1 MDREISKEEIK
12 KRRNKKIIRAGAIVL
27 IIFTGFIIVEK
38 WLGQSV
44 NRADLTF
51 STVDRGTIEVSVN
64 ASGKV
69 VPIFEEIINS
79 PINSRIIETYKKSG
93 DAVDAGTPILKLDLQ
108 SAETDYQKGQDDEQ
122 MRISKL
128 QQLKVDQNTKLTD
141 LAMQIRVAQMKLN
154 RMRVE
159 MHSEKYLDSIGASTR
174 DNVHQKEMNYNV
186 ARIELEQQKKQLIN
200 ERLSSAAEYRVQK
213 LDLEMFIKSLGEIK
227 RTLDDAKIRAPR
239 KAILTYINNQIGSQ
253 ITQGEQVAV
262 VSDLSHFKITGEI
275 ADSYGDK
282 ISVGGKAIVKIGGKT
297 INGIISS
304 VTPLSKNGVINF
316 TVQLKDDHNSVL
328 RSGLNTDIYV
338 INSVKSDVMRIANS
352 AYYTGPGIYSLFVAN
367 SNGEIVKR
375 KVKLGE
381 AGFDYVEVLSG
392 LKPGDK
398 VVVSDMNDYKDK
410 NKLKLKN

>member
-12 KRRNKKIIRAGAIVL
+12 KRRNKKIIRAGAIVF
-27 IIFTGFIIVEK
+27 IIFTCFIIVEK

-44 NRADLTF
+44 NRADLIF

-108 SAETDYQKGQDDEQ
+108 SAETDYKKGQDDEQ

-141 LAMQIRVAQMKLN
+141 LSMQIRVAQMKLN
-154 RMRVE
+154 RMKVE
-159 MHSEKYLDSIGASTR
+159 MHSERYLDSIGASTR

-200 ERLSSAAEYRVQK
+200 ERLSSAAEYKVQK
-213 LDLEMFIKSLGEIK
+213 LDLDMFIKSLGEIK
-227 RTLDDAKIRAPR
+227 RTLEDAKIRAPR

-282 ISVGGKAIVKIGGKT
+282 ISVGGKAVVKIGGKT
-297 INGIISS
+297 INGTISS

>member
-1 MDREISKEEIK
+1 
-12 KRRNKKIIRAGAIVL
+12 
-27 IIFTGFIIVEK
+27 
-38 WLGQSV
+38 
-44 NRADLTF
+44 
-51 STVDRGTIEVSVN
+51 
-64 ASGKV
+64 
-69 VPIFEEIINS
+69 
-79 PINSRIIETYKKSG
+79 
-93 DAVDAGTPILKLDLQ
+93 
-108 SAETDYQKGQDDEQ
+108 
-122 MRISKL
+122 
-128 QQLKVDQNTKLTD
+128 
-141 LAMQIRVAQMKLN
+141 
-154 RMRVE
+154 
-159 MHSEKYLDSIGASTR
+159 EKYLDSIGASTR

-200 ERLSSAAEYRVQK
+200 ERLSSAAEYKVQK
-213 LDLEMFIKSLGEIK
+213 LDLDMFIKSLGEIK
-227 RTLDDAKIRAPR
+227 RTLEDAKIRAPR

-297 INGIISS
+297 INGTISS

-352 AYYTGPGIYSLFVAN
+352 AYYTGPGTYSLFVAN
-367 SNGEIVKR
+367 SNGDIVKR

>member
-1 MDREISKEEIK
+1 MDREIPKEEIK
-12 KRRNKKIIRAGAIVL
+12 KRRKKRIIRAAAIVL
-27 IIFTGFIIVEK
+27 IIFTCFIGVEK

-297 INGIISS
+297 INGTISS

>member
-27 IIFTGFIIVEK
+27 IIFTCFIIVEK

-213 LDLEMFIKSLGEIK
+213 LDLDMFIKSLGEIK
-227 RTLDDAKIRAPR
+227 RTLEDAKIRAPR

-282 ISVGGKAIVKIGGKT
+282 ISVGGKAVVKIGGKT
-297 INGIISS
+297 INGTISS

>member
-27 IIFTGFIIVEK
+27 IIFTCFIIVEK

-44 NRADLTF
+44 NRADLIF

-93 DAVDAGTPILKLDLQ
+93 DIVEAGTPILKLDLQ
-108 SAETDYQKGQDDEQ
+108 SAETDYQKGQDDQQ

-154 RMRVE
+154 RMKVE
-159 MHSEKYLDSIGASTR
+159 MHSERYLDSIGASTR

-213 LDLEMFIKSLGEIK
+213 LDLEMFIKSLGDRK
-227 RTLDDAKIRAPR
+227 RPLDDANIRAPR

-275 ADSYGDK
+275 ADSYGAK

-297 INGIISS
+297 INGTISS
-304 VTPLSKNGVINF
+304 VPPLSKNGVINF

-381 AGFDYVEVLSG
+381 AGFDYVEVFSG
-392 LKPGDK
+392 LKTGDK
-398 VVVSDMNDYKDK
+398 VVGSDMNDYKDK

>member
-375 KVKLGE
+375 KVKLGD

>member
-297 INGIISS
+297 INGTISS

-375 KVKLGE
+375 KVKLGD

>member
-12 KRRNKKIIRAGAIVL
+12 KRRNKKIIRTGAIVL
-27 IIFTGFIIVEK
+27 IIFTCFIIVEK

-297 INGIISS
+297 INGIINS

>member
-27 IIFTGFIIVEK
+27 IIFTCFIIVEK

-174 DNVHQKEMNYNV
+174 DNVHQMEMKDKIAMFCDVQPEAVIENRTAATIYEVPLMMQKEGLDKI
-186 ARIELEQQKKQLIN
+186 AL
-200 ERLSSAAEYRVQK
+200 QK
-213 LDLEMFIKSLGEIK
+213 LNMDFGPADMSDWEKMVYK
-227 RTLDDAKIRAPR
+227 
-239 KAILTYINNQIGSQ
+239 INNPKKKIK
-253 ITQGEQVAV
+253 VAV
-262 VSDLSHFKITGEI
+262 VGKYVELPD
-275 ADSYGDK
+275 AY
-282 ISVGGKAIVKIGGKT
+282 ISVTEALHHGGIDNEAAVKIHWVNAEEIEDPDVDLDEVFVGCK
-297 INGIISS
+297 GI
-304 VTPLSKNGVINF
+304 L
-316 TVQLKDDHNSVL
+316 VQLS
-328 RSGLNTDIYV
+328 
-338 INSVKSDVMRIANS
+338 
-352 AYYTGPGIYSLFVAN
+352 
-367 SNGEIVKR
+367 
-375 KVKLGE
+375 
-381 AGFDYVEVLSG
+381 
-392 LKPGDK
+392 
-398 VVVSDMNDYKDK
+398 
-410 NKLKLKN
+410 

>member
-27 IIFTGFIIVEK
+27 IIFTCFIIVEK

-381 AGFDYVEVLSG
+381 AGFNYVEVLSG

>member
-297 INGIISS
+297 INGTISS

-392 LKPGDK
+392 LKPDDK

>member
-12 KRRNKKIIRAGAIVL
+12 KRRNKKIIRAGAIVF
-27 IIFTGFIIVEK
+27 IIFTCFIIVEK

-44 NRADLTF
+44 NRADLIF

-108 SAETDYQKGQDDEQ
+108 SAETDYKKGQDDEQ

-141 LAMQIRVAQMKLN
+141 LSMQIRVAQMKLN

-227 RTLDDAKIRAPR
+227 RTLDDAKIRSPR

-282 ISVGGKAIVKIGGKT
+282 ISVGGKAVVKIGGKT
-297 INGIISS
+297 INGTISS

>member
-141 LAMQIRVAQMKLN
+141 LSMQIRVAQMKLS
-154 RMRVE
+154 RMKVE
-159 MHSEKYLDSIGASTR
+159 MHSERYLDSIGASTR
-174 DNVHQKEMNYNV
+174 DNVHQKEMNYDV

-200 ERLSSAAEYRVQK
+200 ERLSCAAEYRVQK
-213 LDLEMFIKSLGEIK
+213 LDLDMFIKSLGEIR
-227 RTLDDAKIRAPR
+227 RTLEDAKIRAPR

-253 ITQGEQVAV
+253 ITQGQQVAV

-275 ADSYGDK
+275 ADSYGDR
-282 ISVGGKAIVKIGGKT
+282 ISVGGKAIVKIGNKT
-297 INGIISS
+297 IDGIISS

-316 TVQLKDDHNSVL
+316 TVQLKDDKNSVL

-392 LKPGDK
+392 LKPDDK

>member
-1 MDREISKEEIK
+1 MDREIPKEDIK
-12 KRRNKKIIRAGAIVL
+12 KRRNKRIIRAVAIVF
-27 IIFTGFIIVEK
+27 IIFTCFIIVEK

-44 NRADLTF
+44 NRSDLIF

-93 DAVDAGTPILKLDLQ
+93 DPVDVGTPILKLDLQ
-108 SAETDYQKGQDDEQ
+108 SAETDYKKGQDDEQ

-128 QQLKVDQNTKLTD
+128 QQMKVDQNTKLTD
-141 LAMQIRVAQMKLN
+141 LTMQIRVAQMKLS

-159 MHSEKYLDSIGASTR
+159 MHSERYLDSIGASTR

-200 ERLSSAAEYRVQK
+200 ERLSCAAEYKVQK
-213 LDLEMFIKSLGEIK
+213 LDLDMFIKSLGEIR
-227 RTLDDAKIRAPR
+227 RTLEDAKIRAPR

-253 ITQGEQVAV
+253 ITQGQQVAV
-262 VSDLSHFKITGEI
+262 ISDLSHFKITGEI
-275 ADSYGDK
+275 ADSYGDR
-282 ISVGGKAIVKIGGKT
+282 ISVGGKAIVKIGNKT
-297 INGIISS
+297 IDGIISS

-316 TVQLKDDHNSVL
+316 TVQLKDDKNSVL

-352 AYYTGPGIYSLFVAN
+352 AYYTGPGIYSLFVEN
-367 SNGEIVKR
+367 SNKEIVKR

-381 AGFDYVEVLSG
+381 AGFDYVEVISG

>member
-27 IIFTGFIIVEK
+27 IIFTCFIIVEK

-352 AYYTGPGIYSLFVAN
+352 AYYTGPGTYSLFVAN

-375 KVKLGE
+375 KVILGE

>member
-27 IIFTGFIIVEK
+27 IICACFIVVER

-44 NRADLTF
+44 NRTDLVF

-93 DAVDAGTPILKLDLQ
+93 DIVEAGTPILKLDLQ
-108 SAETDYQKGQDDEQ
+108 SAETDYQKGQDDQQ

-141 LAMQIRVAQMKLN
+141 LSMQIRVAQMKLN
-154 RMRVE
+154 RMKVE

-200 ERLSSAAEYRVQK
+200 ERLSCAAEYRVQK

-227 RTLDDAKIRAPR
+227 RTLDDAKIRSPR

-253 ITQGEQVAV
+253 ITQGQQVAV

-275 ADSYGDK
+275 ADSYGDR
-282 ISVGGKAIVKIGGKT
+282 ISVGGKAIVKIGNMT
-297 INGIISS
+297 IDGTISS

-316 TVQLKDDHNSVL
+316 TVQLKDDKNSVL

-352 AYYTGPGIYSLFVAN
+352 AYYTGPGIYNLFVAN
-367 SNGEIVKR
+367 GNGEIVKR
-375 KVKLGE
+375 KVKLGD
-381 AGFDYVEVLSG
+381 AGFDYVEVISG

-398 VVVSDMNDYKDK
+398 VVVNDMNDYKDK
-410 NKLKLKN
+410 NKLKIKN

>member
-27 IIFTGFIIVEK
+27 IIFTCFIIVEK

-227 RTLDDAKIRAPR
+227 RTLDDAKIRSPR
-239 KAILTYINNQIGSQ
+239 KAILTYLNNQIGSQ

-297 INGIISS
+297 INGTISS

>member
-27 IIFTGFIIVEK
+27 IIFTCFIIVEK

-108 SAETDYQKGQDDEQ
+108 SAETDYKKGQDDEQ

-141 LAMQIRVAQMKLN
+141 LSMQIRVAQMKLN
-154 RMRVE
+154 RMKVE
-159 MHSEKYLDSIGASTR
+159 MHSERYLDSIGASTR

-227 RTLDDAKIRAPR
+227 RTLEDAKIRAPR

-282 ISVGGKAIVKIGGKT
+282 ISVGGKAVVKIGGKT
-297 INGIISS
+297 INGTISS

>member
-1 MDREISKEEIK
+1 MDREIPKEEIK
-12 KRRNKKIIRAGAIVL
+12 KRRKKRIIRAAAIVL
-27 IIFTGFIIVEK
+27 IIFTCFIGVEK

-108 SAETDYQKGQDDEQ
+108 SAETDYKKGQDDEQ

-154 RMRVE
+154 RMKVE
-159 MHSEKYLDSIGASTR
+159 MHSERYLDSIGASTR
-174 DNVHQKEMNYNV
+174 DNVHQTEMNYNV

-200 ERLSSAAEYRVQK
+200 ERLSSAAEYKVQK
-213 LDLEMFIKSLGEIK
+213 LDLDMFIKSLGEIK
-227 RTLDDAKIRAPR
+227 RTLEDAKIRAPR

-297 INGIISS
+297 INGTISS

-352 AYYTGPGIYSLFVAN
+352 AYYTGPGTYSLFVAN

>member
-1 MDREISKEEIK
+1 MDREIPKEEIK
-12 KRRNKKIIRAGAIVL
+12 KRRKKRIIRAAAIVL
-27 IIFTGFIIVEK
+27 IIFTCFIGVEK

-108 SAETDYQKGQDDEQ
+108 SAETDYKKGQDDEQ

-154 RMRVE
+154 RMKVE
-159 MHSEKYLDSIGASTR
+159 MHSERYLDSIGASTR

-200 ERLSSAAEYRVQK
+200 ERLSSAAEYKVQK
-213 LDLEMFIKSLGEIK
+213 LDLDMFIKSLGEIK
-227 RTLDDAKIRAPR
+227 RTLEDAKIRAPR

-297 INGIISS
+297 INGTISS

-352 AYYTGPGIYSLFVAN
+352 AYYTGPGTYSLFVAN

>member
-1 MDREISKEEIK
+1 MDREIPKEEIK
-12 KRRNKKIIRAGAIVL
+12 KRRKKRIIRAAAIVL
-27 IIFTGFIIVEK
+27 IIFTCFIGVEK

-108 SAETDYQKGQDDEQ
+108 SAETDYKKGQDDEQ

-154 RMRVE
+154 RMKVE
-159 MHSEKYLDSIGASTR
+159 MHSERYLDSIGASTR
-174 DNVHQKEMNYNV
+174 DNVHQTEMNYNV

-200 ERLSSAAEYRVQK
+200 ERLSSAAEYKVQK
-213 LDLEMFIKSLGEIK
+213 LDLDMFIKSLGEIK
-227 RTLDDAKIRAPR
+227 RTLEDAKIRAPR

-297 INGIISS
+297 INGTISS

-352 AYYTGPGIYSLFVAN
+352 AYYTGPGTYSLFVAN

-375 KVKLGE
+375 KVTLGE

>member
-1 MDREISKEEIK
+1 MDREIPKEEIK
-12 KRRNKKIIRAGAIVL
+12 KRRKKRIIRAAAIVL
-27 IIFTGFIIVEK
+27 IIFTCFIGVEK

-44 NRADLTF
+44 NRADLIF

-108 SAETDYQKGQDDEQ
+108 SAETDYKKGQDDEQ

-154 RMRVE
+154 RMKVE
-159 MHSEKYLDSIGASTR
+159 MHSERYLDSIGASTR

-200 ERLSSAAEYRVQK
+200 ERLSSAAEYKVQK
-213 LDLEMFIKSLGEIK
+213 LDLDMFIKSLGEIK
-227 RTLDDAKIRAPR
+227 RTLEDAKIRAPR

-297 INGIISS
+297 INGTISS

-352 AYYTGPGIYSLFVAN
+352 AYYTGPGTYSLFVAN

>member
-12 KRRNKKIIRAGAIVL
+12 KRRNKKIIRAGAIVF
-27 IIFTGFIIVEK
+27 IIFTCFIIVEK

-44 NRADLTF
+44 NRADLIF

-108 SAETDYQKGQDDEQ
+108 SAETDYKKGQDDEQ

-141 LAMQIRVAQMKLN
+141 LSMQIRVAQMKLN

-282 ISVGGKAIVKIGGKT
+282 ISVGGKAVVKIGGKT
-297 INGIISS
+297 INGTISS

>member
-1 MDREISKEEIK
+1 MDREIPKEEIK
-12 KRRNKKIIRAGAIVL
+12 KRRNKRIIRAGAIVF
-27 IIFTGFIIVEK
+27 IIFTCFIIVEK

-44 NRADLTF
+44 NRADLIF

-93 DAVDAGTPILKLDLQ
+93 DPVDAGTPILKLDLQ
-108 SAETDYQKGQDDEQ
+108 SAETDYKKGQDDEQ

-141 LAMQIRVAQMKLN
+141 LSMQIRVAQMKLN

-200 ERLSSAAEYRVQK
+200 ERLSSAAEYKVQK
-213 LDLEMFIKSLGEIK
+213 LDLDMFIKSLGEIK
-227 RTLDDAKIRAPR
+227 RTLEDAKIRAPR

-275 ADSYGDK
+275 ADSYGDR

-352 AYYTGPGIYSLFVAN
+352 AYYTGPGLYSLFVAN

>member
-27 IIFTGFIIVEK
+27 IIFTCFIIVEK

-44 NRADLTF
+44 NRADLIF

-375 KVKLGE
+375 KVKLGD

>member
-27 IIFTGFIIVEK
+27 IIFTCFIIVEK

-141 LAMQIRVAQMKLN
+141 LSMQIRVVQMKLN
-154 RMRVE
+154 RMKVE
-159 MHSEKYLDSIGASTR
+159 MHSERYLDSIGASTR

-200 ERLSSAAEYRVQK
+200 ERLSSAAEYKVQK
-213 LDLEMFIKSLGEIK
+213 LDLDMFIKSLGEIK
-227 RTLDDAKIRAPR
+227 RTLEDAKIRAPR

-282 ISVGGKAIVKIGGKT
+282 ISVGGKAVVKIGGKT
-297 INGIISS
+297 INGTISS

>member
-27 IIFTGFIIVEK
+27 IIFTCFIIVEK

-297 INGIISS
+297 INGTISS

-375 KVKLGE
+375 KVKLGD

>member
-12 KRRNKKIIRAGAIVL
+12 KRRNKKIIRAAAIVF
-27 IIFTGFIIVEK
+27 IIFTCFIIIEK

-297 INGIISS
+297 INGTISS

-375 KVKLGE
+375 KVKLGD

>member
-27 IIFTGFIIVEK
+27 IIFTCFIIVEK

-44 NRADLTF
+44 NRADLIF

-93 DAVDAGTPILKLDLQ
+93 DAVDAGTPILKFDLQ

-375 KVKLGE
+375 KVKLGD
-381 AGFDYVEVLSG
+381 AGFDYVEVISG

>member
-1 MDREISKEEIK
+1 MDREIPKEEIK
-12 KRRNKKIIRAGAIVL
+12 KRRKKRIIRAAAIVL
-27 IIFTGFIIVEK
+27 IIFTCFIGVEK

-108 SAETDYQKGQDDEQ
+108 SAETDYKKGQDDEQ

-297 INGIISS
+297 INGTISS

-352 AYYTGPGIYSLFVAN
+352 AYYTGPGTYSLFVAN

>member
-27 IIFTGFIIVEK
+27 IIFTCFIIVEK

>member
-1 MDREISKEEIK
+1 MDREIPKEEIK
-12 KRRNKKIIRAGAIVL
+12 KRRKKRIIRAAAIVL
-27 IIFTGFIIVEK
+27 IIFTCFIGVEK

-108 SAETDYQKGQDDEQ
+108 SAETDYKKGQDDEQ

-159 MHSEKYLDSIGASTR
+159 MHSERYLDSIGASTR

-200 ERLSSAAEYRVQK
+200 ERLSSAAEYKVQK
-213 LDLEMFIKSLGEIK
+213 LDLDMFIKSLGEIK
-227 RTLDDAKIRAPR
+227 RTLEDAKIRAPR

-352 AYYTGPGIYSLFVAN
+352 AYYTGPGTYSLFVAN

>member
-128 QQLKVDQNTKLTD
+128 QQLKVDQNTKLTFP
-141 LAMQIRVAQMKLN
+141 
-154 RMRVE
+154 E
-159 MHSEKYLDSIGASTR
+159 
-174 DNVHQKEMNYNV
+174 
-186 ARIELEQQKKQLIN
+186 
-200 ERLSSAAEYRVQK
+200 
-213 LDLEMFIKSLGEIK
+213 
-227 RTLDDAKIRAPR
+227 
-239 KAILTYINNQIGSQ
+239 
-253 ITQGEQVAV
+253 
-262 VSDLSHFKITGEI
+262 
-275 ADSYGDK
+275 
-282 ISVGGKAIVKIGGKT
+282 
-297 INGIISS
+297 
-304 VTPLSKNGVINF
+304 
-316 TVQLKDDHNSVL
+316 
-328 RSGLNTDIYV
+328 
-338 INSVKSDVMRIANS
+338 
-352 AYYTGPGIYSLFVAN
+352 
-367 SNGEIVKR
+367 
-375 KVKLGE
+375 
-381 AGFDYVEVLSG
+381 
-392 LKPGDK
+392 
-398 VVVSDMNDYKDK
+398 
-410 NKLKLKN
+410 